1 MVAELLVV
9 ADGAAGSEAAN
20 HAVHAAV
27 ESFSQPCS
35 ERTALALATL
45 LRERSF
51 AAHAATGRGVELL
64 GRAGDEARA
73 VSRAAQIGAVRSGS
87 GVGANTKRRKT
98 TPFLV

>member
-73 VSRAAQIGAVRSGS
+73 AEVSVAVEERLRTAAAAALALGG
-87 GVGANTKRRKT
+87 GD
-98 TPFLV
+98 